1 MSGRRVIWTIFFH
14 LLIIYIDLAGG
25 RLTFKRQLSVFLS
38 FHYEDTE
45 LSFEHVEYFLQ
56 KLRKKCIK
64 R

>member
-1 MSGRRVIWTIFFH
+1 MNNIFSSIDN
-14 LLIIYIDLAGG
+14 LYDLAGG

-56 KLRKKCIK
+56 KLREKCIK

>member
-1 MSGRRVIWTIFFH
+1 MNNIFSS
-14 LLIIYIDLAGG
+14 IDNLYDLVGG